1 MARKRLNSDDKYDNK
16 EYIEKMEAQLD
27 QMIRKQFP
35 VEDDDMEDDTRNRWM
50 SWSMEACRRLE
61 EREEIPMIEETSREL
76 QMTYEISSAEKD
88 QFENDSS

>member
-1 MARKRLNSDDKYDNK
+1 
-16 EYIEKMEAQLD
+16 
-27 QMIRKQFP
+27 
-35 VEDDDMEDDTRNRWM
+35 
-50 SWSMEACRRLE
+50 MEACRRLE